1 MLYEVITV
9 SSGTILA
16 DGSLVLKLYYDRDT
30 YTVSYNSDGGSTAPT
45 GGTYK
50 VGETVTVG
58 SAVTKTG
65 YTFAGWN
72 DGTTTYN
79 PADTFSMP
87 ASNVT
92 LTAQWTANTVV

>member
-1 MLYEVITV
+1 MPIIYPPKTLR
-9 SSGTILA
+9 SW
-16 DGSLVLKLYYDRDT
+16 LVLRCGMANTKKAVAPNDARIT
-30 YTVSYNSDGGSTAPT
+30 SYNVCYTKLLRTAPT

-79 PADTFSMP
+79 P
-87 ASNVT
+87 
-92 LTAQWTANTVV
+92 